1 MPKVVS
7 AQEQGPAKMVLDIL
21 SQKEKVEIE
30 FENLQPGAW
39 EALSYVEDNG
49 GEFVEEDLLEAVPD
63 YYNFSDSTVIIKLV
77 NPNDYNDY
85 GIQLNLKYKVLGNEL
100 VLYDKKG
107 KEKDRWQ
114 FLYLDTNY
122 LALDMGGLRVFFTK
136 SPPQE

>member
-39 EALSYVEDNG
+39 EALSYVEDKG